1 MGRYINTNLKFIT
14 MDKKEIKGKDQIK
27 IDNEIPENEGGEHK
41 GTGIKRVVKDS
52 HKMIVA
58 FVFLAVLAL
67 MGILQAH
74 YGAILAVTVVEAIL
88 IYSIHKEGY
97 DNIQK

>member
-1 MGRYINTNLKFIT
+1 MQKEERKIN
-14 MDKKEIKGKDQIK
+14 EREEIK
-27 IDNEIPENEGGEHK
+27 IDDYTPEKGSGGR
-41 GTGIKRVVKDS
+41 TGNKHVVKDNQ
-52 HKMIVA
+52 KLIIA

-74 YGAILAVTVVEAIL
+74 YGALLAVTAVEAVL
-88 IYSIHKEGY
+88 IYLIHKEGY

>member
-1 MGRYINTNLKFIT
+1 MNKE
-14 MDKKEIKGKDQIK
+14 EIKGKDQIK
-27 IDNEIPENEGGEHK
+27 IDDYTPENVRGGRTDNK
-41 GTGIKRVVKDS
+41 NVVKDN
-52 HKMIVA
+52 HKLIIA

-74 YGAILAVTVVEAIL
+74 YGAILVVTAVEAIL
-88 IYSIHKEGY
+88 IYLIHKEGY